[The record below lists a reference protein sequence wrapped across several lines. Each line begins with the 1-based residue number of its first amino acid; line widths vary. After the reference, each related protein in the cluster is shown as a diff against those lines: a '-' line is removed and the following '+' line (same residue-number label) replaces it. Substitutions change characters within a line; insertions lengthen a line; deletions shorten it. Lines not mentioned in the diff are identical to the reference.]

1 VTLGCFPTP
10 VESVP
15 EMARLLGLQSFFV
28 KRDDISGCAYG
39 GNKVRKLEF
48 LLGQALAES
57 RRAVITF
64 GAVGSNHVRA
74 TAVYGGQLGLQV
86 HAMLAPQPFTPYLEA
101 NLLADRKAGAHL
113 HFVDSMSQALRRGT
127 ELRDEITLRDG
138 VEPFVIPFGGTNA
151 RGTIGF
157 VNAAIEL
164 HGQIEAG
171 ALPKP
176 DFVYLPYGSTGTAS
190 GLAIGLAAVGLRT
203 CVVGVRVVPAE
214 ATSPARTRRVMEEA
228 VSLLRELDA
237 DFPLVKP
244 ESVALE
250 VRDGFLG
257 DGYAAATAE
266 SLAAVALAEANH
278 IHIETTYTGKAL
290 AALVADARAGK
301 LVGKTALFWNTYNS
315 R

>member
-1 VTLGCFPTP
+1 
-10 VESVP
+10 VP
-15 EMARLLGLQSFFV
+15 ELARLLGLQSLFV

-86 HAMLAPQPFTPYLEA
+86 HAVLAPQPSTPYLEA
-101 NLLADRKAGAHL
+101 NLLADREAGAHL
-113 HFVDSMSQALRRGT
+113 HFVDSMSQALRRGA

-171 ALPKP
+171 ALPEP
-176 DFVYLPYGSTGTAS
+176 DFVYVPYGSTGTAS

-237 DFPLVKP
+237 DFPLVNP
-244 ESVALE
+244 ESVGLE

-278 IHIETTYTGKAL
+278 IHLETTYTGKAL
-290 AALVADARAGK
+290 AALVADAGAGK